1 MQLDKLYWKWFIES
15 KGSNPAT
22 PTFSS
27 LYSSI
32 FLYVCF
38 MCQLD
43 RFIVVQDQCINNV
56 IQELNNN
63 RKRTQIFEQGRSI
76 SFKY

>member
-1 MQLDKLYWKWFIES
+1 
-15 KGSNPAT
+15 
-22 PTFSS
+22 
-27 LYSSI
+27 
-32 FLYVCF
+32 

-43 RFIVVQDQCINNV
+43 RFIVAQDQSINNV

-76 SFKY
+76 SFKYSVTF

>member
-1 MQLDKLYWKWFIES
+1 
-15 KGSNPAT
+15 
-22 PTFSS
+22 
-27 LYSSI
+27 
-32 FLYVCF
+32 

-63 RKRTQIFEQGRSI
+63 RKRTQIFEQERSI
-76 SFKY
+76 SFKYSVTF